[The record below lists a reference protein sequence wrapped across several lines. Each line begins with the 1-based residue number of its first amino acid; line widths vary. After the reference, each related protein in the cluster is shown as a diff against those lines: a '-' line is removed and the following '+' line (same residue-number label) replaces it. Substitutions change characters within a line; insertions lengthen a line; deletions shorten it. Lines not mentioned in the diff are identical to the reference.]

1 MTKMVARNA
10 SLYIQDST
18 GASISV
24 SGDLNQISL
33 VTSIEMPDITPYT
46 DISRVRLP
54 GGVRDWEIT
63 FNGFY
68 NAGAGGIENILW
80 GITGSPTM
88 FKFGPAGSLS
98 GQIMFTACAILSQYA
113 ADSTVGGAVTISG
126 TLVARTGSLTRT
138 TW

>member
-10 SLYIQDST
+10 SLYIQNSA
-18 GASISV
+18 GASIAI
-24 SGDLNQISL
+24 SGDLNQVSL
-33 VTSIEMPDITPYT
+33 VRSVEIPDITPYT
-46 DISRVRLP
+46 DVDRVRLP
-54 GGVRDWEIT
+54 GGVRDWELT

>member
-10 SLYIQDST
+10 SLYIQNSA
-18 GASISV
+18 GASIAI
-24 SGDLNQISL
+24 SGDLNQVSL
-33 VTSIEMPDITPYT
+33 VRSVEIPDITPYT
-46 DISRVRLP
+46 DVDRVRLP
-54 GGVRDWEIT
+54 GGVRDWELT

-68 NAGAGGIENILW
+68 NTAGSGVENVLW
-80 GITGSPTM
+80 GITGSPTV
-88 FKFGPAGSLS
+88 FKLGPAGSSS
-98 GQIMFTACAILSQYA
+98 GRIMFTACAILSQYA

>member
-1 MTKMVARNA
+1 MAKTVARNA

-68 NAGAGGIENILW
+68 NTAGSGVENVLW
-80 GITGSPTM
+80 GITGSPTV
-88 FKFGPAGSLS
+88 FKLGPAGSSS
-98 GQIMFTACAILSQYA
+98 GRIMFTACAILSQYA
-113 ADSTVGGAVTISG
+113 ADSTVGGAATISG
-126 TLVARTGSLTRT
+126 TLVARPGSLTRKT
-138 TW
+138 L